1 MNLNRKADICCLY
14 YNDESV
20 SHTSLLK
27 EQKKKKY
34 ELSILVIYCLIIRK
48 PN

>member
-1 MNLNRKADICCLY
+1 MNLNREADICCLY

-20 SHTSLLK
+20 SPTSLLK
-27 EQKKKKY
+27 EQTKN

>member
-1 MNLNRKADICCLY
+1 MNLNREADICCLY

-20 SHTSLLK
+20 SPTSLLK
-27 EQKKKKY
+27 EQKKKN

>member
-1 MNLNRKADICCLY
+1 MNLNREADICCLY

-20 SHTSLLK
+20 SPTSLLK
-27 EQKKKKY
+27 EQKKN

>member
-1 MNLNRKADICCLY
+1 MNLNREADICCLY

-20 SHTSLLK
+20 SPTSLLK
-27 EQKKKKY
+27 EQKKKY